1 MISVPLTGRKWVDPL
16 LIFAHMSYVTFLQNN
31 EETGYN
37 MEGGV
42 NELKEIE
49 EIELQ

>member
-1 MISVPLTGRKWVDPL
+1 MN
-16 LIFAHMSYVTFLQNN
+16 YVTFLQNN
-31 EETGYN
+31 EEIGYN

>member
-1 MISVPLTGRKWVDPL
+1 MN
-16 LIFAHMSYVTFLQNN
+16 YVTFLQNN
-31 EETGYN
+31 QETGYN

-49 EIELQ
+49 EIELQQGGKPGSGWENLGGHY